1 MAVLERSYSDAAH
14 REAYRLELTEIAS
27 VLQETLGQRLTAYA
41 IGIKDP
47 KAIGRY
53 ARSEQAPQSGQE
65 KNIRELF
72 RVTRL
77 LLEHETPA
85 TVRAWMIGL
94 NPELGERPPADVLHE
109 QDHQAVLR
117 AAEAFVAGG

>member
-1 MAVLERSYSDAAH
+1 MAVLEQSYSDAAYK
-14 REAYRLELTEIAS
+14 EAYRLEIREIAA

-53 ARSEQAPQSGQE
+53 ARGEQAPQSNQE
-65 KNIRELF
+65 RNIRELF
-72 RVTRL
+72 RLTRL

-109 QDHQAVLR
+109 MDHQSVLR